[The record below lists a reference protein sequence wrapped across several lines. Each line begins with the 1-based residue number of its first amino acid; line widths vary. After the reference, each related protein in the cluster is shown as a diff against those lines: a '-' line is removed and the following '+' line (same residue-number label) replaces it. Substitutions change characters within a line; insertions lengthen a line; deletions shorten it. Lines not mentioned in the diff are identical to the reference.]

1 MPHHSYTNIKKLIVF
16 DVYQFSMKDMYWIL
30 PMPNNPHGSVISGD
44 ISSLRVS
51 FLNSRPSQN

>member
-51 FLNSRPSQN
+51 YSQ